1 MVSDILYLWLKD
13 GLCKRLNPCCSGIW
27 SRTSLCPTAIIH
39 DRVLILVVVEY
50 GLGHLSATV
59 SRDMKVLIL
68 VVVEY
73 GLGHI
78 PLSTDAS
85 VGSLNPCC
93 SGIWS
98 RTT

>member
-1 MVSDILYLWLKD
+1 MVSDTVSWVSNALYMY
-13 GLCKRLNPCCSGIW
+13 
-27 SRTSLCPTAIIH
+27 
-39 DRVLILVVVEY
+39 VLILVVVEY